1 MKVTI
6 QTKTGAF
13 SFECGSGETLL
24 YAGLRNG
31 LALPYE
37 CATGTCGTCR
47 ARVMAGAPELGWP
60 DAPGLSYVK
69 QEKRELLMCQSTA
82 SADCALRVP
91 GVVGEDASGR
101 AAPDYRTGTLAGTER
116 LTHDVMSFAVELDS
130 PLRFDA
136 GQFVVVETDAVP
148 GGRAYSMT
156 NYDKQTATLDFVIKR
171 KPEGGL
177 SDWLFGGD
185 RAGERLR
192 VFGPLG
198 RATFHPEEGRDL
210 LFVAGGSGIA
220 GMMSILARAG
230 TEEYFRDRKG
240 HIFFGV
246 RTARDVFFMDALSAH
261 VASSPGNLEVS
272 VALSDE
278 DVSPALEAQYPRL
291 GFATGFVHA
300 VAVERMAGLCDG
312 MIAYVAGPPPM
323 VDAAL
328 RALITEARLPASDI
342 RYDKF
347 S

>member
-13 SFECGSGETLL
+13 SFECGGGETLL

-47 ARVMAGAPELGWP
+47 ARVMAGAPEIGWP

-69 QEKRELLMCQSTA
+69 QDKHELLMCQSTA
-82 SADCALRVP
+82 RADCTLRVP
-91 GVVGEDASGR
+91 GVVGEDAEGR
-101 AAPDYRTGTLAGTER
+101 AAPDYRTGTIAVTAR

-130 PLRFDA
+130 PLRFEA

-177 SDWLFGGD
+177 SDWLFGGE
-185 RAGERLR
+185 RAGEPLR

-230 TEEYFRDRKG
+230 AAEYFRDRKG
-240 HIFFGV
+240 HVFFGV
-246 RTARDVFFMDALSAH
+246 RTARDTFFMDALSAH
-261 VASSPGNLEVS
+261 VASSPGNLEVT

-278 DVSPALEAQYPRL
+278 DVSAALEAQYPDL
-291 GFATGFVHA
+291 NFATGFVHA
-300 VAVERMAGLCDG
+300 VAVARMAGRCDG
-312 MIAYVAGPPPM
+312 VTAYVAGPPPM
-323 VDAAL
+323 VDGAL
-328 RALITEARLPASDI
+328 RALIVEARLPASDI

-347 S
+347 G

>member
-6 QTKTGAF
+6 QTKSGAF

-47 ARVMAGAPELGWP
+47 ARVMAGAPEIGWP

-82 SADCALRVP
+82 RADCTLRVP
-91 GVVGEDASGR
+91 GAVGEDTDGR
-101 AAPDYRTGTLAGTER
+101 AAPDYRTGTIAGTER

-136 GQFVVVETDAVP
+136 GQFVVVETEAVP

-192 VFGPLG
+192 IFGALG
-198 RATFHPEEGRDL
+198 GATFHPEEGRDL

-230 TEEYFRDRKG
+230 AAEYFRDRRG
-240 HIFFGV
+240 YVFFGV

-261 VASSPGNLEVS
+261 VASSSGNLEVT

-278 DVSPALEAQYPRL
+278 DVSAALEAQYPAL
-291 GFATGFVHA
+291 NFATGFVHA
-300 VAVERMAGLCDG
+300 VAVARMAGRCGGLT
-312 MIAYVAGPPPM
+312 AYVAGPPPM

-328 RALITEARLPASDI
+328 RALIVEVRLPASDI

-347 S
+347 G